1 MCGVAGIFAYHYPA
15 LPVDRD
21 ELRLI
26 RDHMS
31 ARGPDGFGEW
41 FSDDGRVGLGHRRL
55 AIIDLSEGGA
65 QPMRS
70 SCGRYVISFNGEI
83 YNYRELRKQ
92 LETKGFVFKSES
104 DTEVLLHLYADV
116 GVDMLTRL
124 RGMFAFGLW
133 DEAAGKVLLARDPY
147 GIKPLYV
154 ADDGWTCRFA
164 SQVKALA
171 ASPKVSKTSDPAGV
185 AGFYLFGSVPEPY
198 TVFREIRCVE
208 AGHYQWITAAGTES
222 PVHYSS
228 IADAWTVS
236 REAEVALTS
245 GEAQEAIR
253 NALRDSVRAHLI
265 ADVPVGAF
273 LSAGIDSGAL
283 VGMMRDCTEQP
294 IKTITLGFTEFR
306 GSAND
311 ETQLAAEVAR
321 LYRTEHSVRMVDFA
335 EFASD
340 LPKILQAM
348 DQPSIDGINTWF
360 VCKAAQEAGLKVAV
374 SGVGGD
380 ELFGGYPS
388 FREVPKLV
396 RAAMIPGAVPGLGR
410 AFEAVGS
417 QLAQWFPRIPAKA
430 AGLMRYGGTWNGAW
444 FLKRGLFLPSEL
456 PQVMGVEEAR
466 EGLRR
471 LDLEDHIASNL
482 PSTGADAFTKVAA
495 LEASLYMRNQ
505 LLRDTDWASMAH
517 SLEVRTPLV
526 DFELLGRVAALR
538 PRIEHQHFNKQ
549 ILARAPSQKLPDV
562 LTSRPKTGFTTP
574 VGTWQSKLPGRASD
588 ATQTPPASGWARTW
602 AKQVPAALAEAHR
615 AEALHA
621 EFTAI

>member
-41 FSDDGRVGLGHRRL
+41 FSDDGRVGFGHRRL

-83 YNYRELRKQ
+83 YNYRELRTQ
-92 LETKGFVFKSES
+92 LEAKGFIFKSES

-133 DEAAGKVLLARDPY
+133 DEAQGRVLLARDPY

-185 AGFYLFGSVPEPY
+185 AGFYLLGSVPEPY
-198 TVFREIRCVE
+198 TVFREIRCLE
-208 AGHYQWITAAGTES
+208 AGHYQWITLAGAER
-222 PVHYSS
+222 PVQYSS
-228 IADAWTVS
+228 IADAWIAS
-236 REAEVALTS
+236 GEPEAALTS
-245 GEAQEAIR
+245 EDAQEAIR
-253 NALRDSVRAHLI
+253 EALRESVRAHLI

-340 LPKILQAM
+340 LPKIFQAM
-348 DQPSIDGINTWF
+348 DQPSIDGVNTWF
-360 VCKAAQEAGLKVAV
+360 VCKAAQDAGLKVAV

-430 AGLMRYGGTWNGAW
+430 AGLMRYGSTWNGAW
-444 FLKRGLFLPSEL
+444 FLKRALFLPSEL
-456 PQVMGVEEAR
+456 PQVMGVDEAR
-466 EGLRR
+466 HGLRR
-471 LDLEDHIASNL
+471 LRLHDHIAARL
-482 PSTGADAFTKVAA
+482 PIMDADAFSKVAA
-495 LEASLYMRNQ
+495 LEAGLYMRNQ

-526 DFELLGRVAALR
+526 DFELLRRVAALR
-538 PRIEHQHFNKQ
+538 PRIESHRFNKQ
-549 ILARAPSQKLPDV
+549 ILALAPSRKLPEAI
-562 LTSRPKTGFTTP
+562 TRRRKTGFTTP
-574 VGTWQSKLPGRASD
+574 VATWQSKLPGRVNVVGNA
-588 ATQTPPASGWARTW
+588 APSGAWARTW
-602 AKQVPAALAEAHR
+602 AREVPTPIIQASGG
-615 AEALHA
+615 
-621 EFTAI
+621 

>member
-41 FSDDGRVGLGHRRL
+41 FSEDGRVGLGHRRL
-55 AIIDLSEGGA
+55 SIIDLSEGGA

-70 SCGRYVISFNGEI
+70 QCGRYVISFNGEI

-92 LETKGFVFKSES
+92 LEAKGCIFKSES

-116 GVDMLTRL
+116 GVDMFKRL

-164 SQVKALA
+164 SQVKALT
-171 ASPKVSKTSDPAGV
+171 ASPKITKTSDPAGV
-185 AGFYLFGSVPEPY
+185 AGFYLLGSVPEPY
-198 TVFREIRCVE
+198 TVFREIRCLE
-208 AGHYQWITAAGTES
+208 AGHYQWITSAGAER
-222 PVHYSS
+222 PVQYSS
-228 IADAWTVS
+228 IADTWTAS

-245 GEAQEAIR
+245 EDAQEAIR
-253 NALRDSVRAHLI
+253 DALRDSVRAHLI

-283 VGMMRDCTEQP
+283 VGMMRDCSEQP

-306 GSAND
+306 GTAND
-311 ETQLAAEVAR
+311 ETQLASEVAR

-348 DQPSIDGINTWF
+348 DQPSIDGVNTWF
-360 VCKAAQEAGLKVAV
+360 VCKAAQDAGLKVAV

-388 FREVPKLV
+388 FRDVPKLV

-430 AGLMRYGGTWNGAW
+430 AGLMRYGGSWSGAW

-471 LDLEDHIASNL
+471 LDLEDHIASKL
-482 PSTGADAFTKVAA
+482 PLSGADAFTKVAA
-495 LEASLYMRNQ
+495 LEANLYMRNQ

-526 DFELLGRVAALR
+526 DVELLRRVAVLR
-538 PRIEHQHFNKQ
+538 PQIEPQHFNKQ
-549 ILARAPSQKLPDV
+549 ILAKAPSRKLPDV

-574 VGTWQSKLPGRASD
+574 VATWQRAMVAPPNSDRAS
-588 ATQTPPASGWARTW
+588 PPKSWARTW
-602 AKQVPAALAEAHR
+602 VEIVRPDAADSGKPAPLV
-615 AEALHA
+615 
-621 EFTAI
+621 TSKISAI

>member
-15 LPVDRD
+15 LPVDRG

-26 RDHMS
+26 RDCMQT
-31 ARGPDGFGEW
+31 RGPDGYGEW
-41 FSDDGRVGLGHRRL
+41 FSADGRVGLGHRRL
-55 AIIDLSEGGA
+55 AIIDLSDGGA

-83 YNYRELRKQ
+83 YNYRELRQQ
-92 LETKGFVFKSES
+92 LEAKGFAFKGES
-104 DTEVLLHLYADV
+104 DTEVLLHLYADL
-116 GVDMLTRL
+116 GVDMLSHL

-171 ASPKVSKTSDPAGV
+171 ASPKITKTSDPAGV
-185 AGFYLFGSVPEPY
+185 AGFYLLGSVPEPY
-198 TVFREIRCVE
+198 TVFREIRCLE
-208 AGHYQWITAAGTES
+208 AGHYQWITSAGGEL
-222 PVHYSS
+222 PVQYAS
-228 IADAWTVS
+228 IADAWTNHG
-236 REAEVALTS
+236 EAESRLKPADA
-245 GEAQEAIR
+245 EEAIR
-253 NALRDSVRAHLI
+253 EVLRDSVRAHLI

-273 LSAGIDSGAL
+273 LSAGIDSAAL

-321 LYRTEHSVRMVDFA
+321 LYRTDHSQRMVDFD
-335 EFASD
+335 EFAAD
-340 LPKILQAM
+340 LPKILNAM
-348 DQPSIDGINTWF
+348 DQPSIDGVNTWF
-360 VCKAAQEAGLKVAV
+360 VCKAAREAGLKVAV

-388 FREVPKLV
+388 FRDVPKLV
-396 RAAMIPGAVPGLGR
+396 RATTIPSAIPGLGR
-410 AFEAVGS
+410 AFEAMGS
-417 QLAQWFPRIPAKA
+417 QLAQWLPRIPAKA
-430 AGLMRYGGTWNGAW
+430 AGLLRYGGSWSGAW

-471 LDLEDHIASNL
+471 LRLEDHIAARL
-482 PSTGADAFTKVAA
+482 PFGGADAFTKVAA
-495 LEASLYMRNQ
+495 LEATLYMRNQ

-526 DFELLGRVAALR
+526 DFELLGRIAALR
-538 PRIEHQHFNKQ
+538 PQIEFGKFSKQ
-549 ILARAPSQKLPDV
+549 ILAKAPLQTLPDA

-574 VGTWQSKLPGRASD
+574 VATWQSKLPGSASD
-588 ATQTPPASGWARTW
+588 SEKCTRTSGWARTW
-602 AKQVPAALAEAHR
+602 ARQLPATQPVAHG
-615 AEALHA
+615 A
-621 EFTAI
+621 